1 METTKKIIL
10 VTGATGQ
17 QGGATIRNLLEKGNW
32 SIRALTRD
40 PNKPSAETLRRDGV
54 EVFKGDHNNPDSL
67 LEAMQ
72 GVYGVFSV
80 QPTEFSPN
88 MSSDFG
94 YEDEVRFGKNVAN
107 AAKNAGVQHFVYSSV
122 SGADRLIGGRNYSKW
137 EIEEYIRSL
146 DLPLTILRPAWF
158 MDNFSDPLFG
168 LQTGKLST
176 AIKSNIKLQLIA
188 VEDIGAFSA
197 LAFENPER
205 YLGKTIEIAGDSLTP
220 VAISNAISR
229 AIGGDIPYVE
239 IPIDTIRQISP
250 SGARTFEFIN
260 NEELKI
266 DIAEVRRLHPGLLTF
281 NEWLEKIGKTK
292 MELLFASGH

>member
-1 METTKKIIL
+1 MRK
-10 VTGATGQ
+10 A
-17 QGGATIRNLLEKGNW
+17 
-32 SIRALTRD
+32 
-40 PNKPSAETLRRDGV
+40 GV
-54 EVFKGDHNNPDSL
+54 EIFEGDHDNPDSL
-67 LEAMQ
+67 PEAMQ

-88 MSSDFG
+88 ISPDFSYG
-94 YEDEVRFGKNVAN
+94 DEVRFGRNVAN
-107 AAKNAGVQHFVYSSV
+107 AANKAGVQHFIYSSV
-122 SGADRLIGGRNYSKW
+122 SGADRLIVGRNYSKW
-137 EIEEYIRSL
+137 EIEEYIRNL
-146 DLPLTILRPAWF
+146 DLPLTILRPTWF

-168 LQTGKLST
+168 LQTGQLST

-229 AIGGDIPYVE
+229 AIGRDIPYVE

-260 NEELKI
+260 NEELII

-281 NEWLEKIGKTK
+281 NGWLENMVRQRWSYCSLPSIKG
-292 MELLFASGH
+292 FS